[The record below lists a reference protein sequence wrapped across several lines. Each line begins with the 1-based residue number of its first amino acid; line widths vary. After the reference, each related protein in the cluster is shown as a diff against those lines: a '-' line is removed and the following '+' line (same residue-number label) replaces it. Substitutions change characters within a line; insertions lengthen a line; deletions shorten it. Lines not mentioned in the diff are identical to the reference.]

1 MLPPRDIIIKFL
13 PRSICRFVV
22 AMLVVLSLFISFP
35 NNAKAYTYNCAV
47 PGSPFETHYGIFN
60 GPIPKDDS
68 TAPANIC
75 IDCWYWLCGPGW
87 CICTDPP
94 LIHSWLKDYPNCTAA
109 DITNPVTVCT
119 TGNYKP
125 IVSRIGDISVSSQPP
140 DTYYRDLCINGGQ
153 LGVDDFDP
161 DTGMPISVGGVAF
174 TATDTS
180 TLYGTKVVGLVNGA
194 KPARGTCMSAV
205 NTPKSTPHVAT
216 NKNAAYGAYKNANN
230 VDFVSKGDE
239 PEGANSGEYKK
250 GYGDSQNL
258 YKSAASFLA
267 DASCPSDIGGSPTTA
282 DGWKTKAALCY
293 DYYILNRATHPEWTL
308 ERAGKSSN
316 DPLTATSPNHAIFN
330 NCQPLM
336 NGTDAKNVI
345 AGASPFVKGFTNG
358 FAPVL
363 QYTNRPDLDE
373 AEYNPSAY
381 LTTAWNNRFLGKP
394 APIFQNLFP
403 CVKTDNSS
411 VMTVDW
417 PLFNLIVSDGY
428 AIIYGIEKDVLN
440 YDKGLNYGFVR
451 SDYNYS
457 SVGLGNANFCPN
469 VEKIN
474 NPAHPFSPRDDLY
487 NKKPIY
493 LSANFPVLGQVTV
506 PLEMPDLTFQQNYST
521 DRGYSWETSG
531 LVFKERVQNGTAW
544 GYTDFS
550 NPTSKANPQ
559 KLMDMVKHPEVMC
572 AVVPVD
578 ILAPRREAFNNCIM
592 QRIEYNYFSW
602 RFNNFVDYY
611 GIKNKNWTPPC
622 KTRFYENDS
631 ASDCPVK
638 MSIQQCCRIIVKDVV
653 PMNYL
658 KMRTCEGLRQK
669 RNLILGYDHIYDGAG
684 TSVGGKPV
692 KVTDQ
697 ASYDKVALLN
707 QKLSLIGCDNTE
719 PGSYGFQ
726 NYFKPD
732 VNLGVIPTDIIS
744 TGIDTIS
751 STATTVI
758 KNARSTADTAVNSAA
773 AAAWAQVAATQTAE
787 SQAVLAMNNITSM
800 AKGVMTT
807 ADNTLQMAQSS
818 LDVAQAALK
827 ANPTSASAA
836 TAVQTA
842 TTQLQTAQDT
852 RDMVQKAQTSAY
864 SAASQAQ
871 DTYNQA
877 MTQAQGIARSSVS
890 QIMDSIENGISNI
903 ATMISDK
910 FSQAFDKLKSS
921 DAVQAISDIYNNAS
935 SIVGAVSSGNV
946 TQQNINSVTSSAKNI
961 AGSVG
966 AVQSGVASATSSVTS
981 ALGSFGSATS
991 SASGAAQQVSGLSAG
1006 SIKIPAADL
1015 ANVQSLL
1022 DKANTTLASDA
1033 TNAAALEMK
1042 QFANSFMGVAQAG
1055 QAVTGQA
1062 LSQIQDKLKQA
1073 TSAAQ
1078 DAMKQAQDQVSK
1090 VLDKVQS
1097 QATDKLTQ
1105 GVSAI
1110 QDKTADTASKA
1121 IDTLLNSMG
1130 NNGEYATLIEGGS
1143 HMPYMRWWDTG
1154 VSAGNTTHGGSFVN
1168 TMGSYDVIIGVG
1180 REERDYFDAKD
1191 TDVKKRLDADKQL
1204 PTQTSQMGRISGWEG
1219 LKGHQMWTTRLNAL
1233 SCIGRYEKL
1242 FKPQGAEN
1250 FVLSRAGTQYFN
1262 KQANYLS
1269 GIKPATEDGS
1279 GRPWPWPLGWRGYVN
1294 DPNNDFE
1301 ANITTTGLSNA
1312 QKGDIVIFTL
1322 NNVKQIAFVA
1332 DTSSATNPTSVKV
1345 ESWDQGKFPTAAGVS
1360 ISAGNVMTRTI
1371 YQTSVPP
1378 DDQQL
1383 IANSSDAALIGGNP
1397 SCEDP
1402 NYTGCV
1408 LPAGVWDS
1416 AEIYR
1421 PSADSSRLCPVDTT
1435 ISESQTSHFD
1445 TNSFAY
1451 CVNAGYDP
1459 PSSMRRNYSGTGTGT
1474 QQNNTPCGAKWGSCT
1489 TSATTTNCF
1498 PSGANCTATAP

>member
-1 MLPPRDIIIKFL
+1 
-13 PRSICRFVV
+13 
-22 AMLVVLSLFISFP
+22 
-35 NNAKAYTYNCAV
+35 
-47 PGSPFETHYGIFN
+47 
-60 GPIPKDDS
+60 
-68 TAPANIC
+68 
-75 IDCWYWLCGPGW
+75 
-87 CICTDPP
+87 
-94 LIHSWLKDYPNCTAA
+94 
-109 DITNPVTVCT
+109 
-119 TGNYKP
+119 
-125 IVSRIGDISVSSQPP
+125 
-140 DTYYRDLCINGGQ
+140 
-153 LGVDDFDP
+153 
-161 DTGMPISVGGVAF
+161 
-174 TATDTS
+174 
-180 TLYGTKVVGLVNGA
+180 
-194 KPARGTCMSAV
+194 
-205 NTPKSTPHVAT
+205 
-216 NKNAAYGAYKNANN
+216 
-230 VDFVSKGDE
+230 
-239 PEGANSGEYKK
+239 
-250 GYGDSQNL
+250 
-258 YKSAASFLA
+258 
-267 DASCPSDIGGSPTTA
+267 
-282 DGWKTKAALCY
+282 
-293 DYYILNRATHPEWTL
+293 
-308 ERAGKSSN
+308 
-316 DPLTATSPNHAIFN
+316 
-330 NCQPLM
+330 M

-403 CVKTDNSS
+403 CVLQPSNQGSNSNTGWA
-411 VMTVDW
+411 V
-417 PLFNLIVSDGY
+417 FNGIV
-428 AIIYGIEKDVLN
+428 
-440 YDKGLNYGFVR
+440 FVKYVIAAFVECIFLDFCEGPVYQLPVAPDPTPMHGAVE
-451 SDYNYS
+451 SDYSYN
-457 SVGLGNANFCPN
+457 SVGGSSTGFCPN

-474 NPAHPFSPRDDLY
+474 NPAQPFSPRDDY
-487 NKKPIY
+487 KK
-493 LSANFPVLGQVTV
+493 VTMIAGN
-506 PLEMPDLTFQQNYST
+506 EMYSLTHSYGT
-521 DRGYSWETSG
+521 DRGYSWETS
-531 LVFKERVQNGTAW
+531 LLTPSERILTKPKV
-544 GYTDFS
+544 GYTDY
-550 NPTSKANPQ
+550 NDPTAQ
-559 KLMDMVKHPEVMC
+559 TQDKLIDRQKHPPVMC
-572 AVVPVD
+572 AIVPVD
-578 ILAPRREAFNNCIM
+578 ILEPRRTAFNNCIM
-592 QRIEYNYFSW
+592 QRIEYNYYSW
-602 RFNNFVDYY
+602 RLNNFVAFY
-611 GIKNKNWTPPC
+611 GLNDPTWTPPC